1 MTLMTPLHL
10 TMSLTTTRLGR
21 SDLNCVWACLPCFLL
36 KGTVKQRFLDIY
48 LTMFFRLC
56 NFGNTLAMTVIFILN
71 MFKILSR
78 FPNSRKKLKKNFV
91 SEIIAPELVALDCLY

>member
-1 MTLMTPLHL
+1 MTLMTPLYL

-36 KGTVKQRFLDIY
+36 KGTVKQCFLDIY
-48 LTMFFRLC
+48 LTMFFRLY

-78 FPNSRKKLKKNFV
+78 FPNSRKKLKKSFV